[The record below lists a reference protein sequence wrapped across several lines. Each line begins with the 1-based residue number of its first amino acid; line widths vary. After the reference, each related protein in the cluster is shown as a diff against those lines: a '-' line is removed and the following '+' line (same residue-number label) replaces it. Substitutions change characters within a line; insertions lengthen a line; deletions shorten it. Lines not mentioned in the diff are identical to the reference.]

1 MEVPLDFIRLVIKI
15 SIQLAELEWNIG
27 LAQRFKDQ
35 AGAGRKLIHSSE
47 PYEYGQRS
55 LRFGITPVEIG
66 GWLNIAREESWQTQ
80 RT

>member
-1 MEVPLDFIRLVIKI
+1 LNGTSGWRDSSKVR
-15 SIQLAELEWNIG
+15 
-27 LAQRFKDQ
+27 
-35 AGAGRKLIHSSE
+35 AGAGRKSIHGSE
-47 PYEYGQRS
+47 HYEYGQRS